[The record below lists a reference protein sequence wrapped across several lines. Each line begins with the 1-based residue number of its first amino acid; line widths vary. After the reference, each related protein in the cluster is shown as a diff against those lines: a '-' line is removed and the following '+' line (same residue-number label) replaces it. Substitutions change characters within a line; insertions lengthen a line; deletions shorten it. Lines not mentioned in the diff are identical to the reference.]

1 MVEGI
6 ERFREA
12 MADYADNYIII
23 GGTACDIILDGSPM
37 SPRPTRDIDLIVVVE
52 KLSREFVEAFWQF
65 VREGG
70 YEPAKRTS
78 VCGEQVYALYRFVA
92 PKQAGYPY
100 MLELLSRHSELLG
113 EPSGFHIEP
122 IPDDEQ
128 HQSLSAIIMNEEV
141 YQFTLAHSSLRGG
154 LRVADT
160 LALIALKATAYLNLL
175 KAKEEGQQV
184 NSDDIKKHRGDVLKL
199 IATGDIAEPVVLP
212 SAIYEVV
219 DQFRE
224 LIMKQPEQSLASI
237 VGSRDV
243 LALVKDDLNR
253 LFVRE

>member
-12 MADYADNYIII
+12 MADFADNYIII

-78 VCGEQVYALYRFVA
+78 VCGELVYALYRFVA

-141 YQFTLAHSSLRGG
+141 YQFTLAHSSLRDG

-160 LALIALKATAYLNLL
+160 LSLIVLKATAYLNLL

-199 IATGDIAEPVVLP
+199 IAIGDIAEPVVLP

>member
-6 ERFREA
+6 ELFRDA

-37 SPRPTRDIDLIVVVE
+37 PPRPTRDIDLIVVVE
-52 KLSREFVEAFWQF
+52 NISREFVEAFWKF
-65 VREGG
+65 VRDGG

-78 VCGEQVYALYRFVA
+78 VYGEQVYALYRFVA
-92 PKQAGYPY
+92 PKQGGYPY

-128 HQSLSAIIMNEEV
+128 HHSLSAIIMNEEV
-141 YQFTLAHSSLRGG
+141 YQFTLAHSSLRDG
-154 LRVADT
+154 LRIADT
-160 LALIALKATAYLNLL
+160 LALIVLKATAYLNLL
-175 KAKEEGQQV
+175 IAKENGQHV

-199 IATGDIAEPVVLP
+199 IAIGDITEPVALP

-219 DQFRE
+219 DQFRK
-224 LIMKQPEQSLASI
+224 LIMQQPEQSLANI
-237 VGSRDV
+237 VGNRDSLAIV
-243 LALVKDDLNR
+243 LEDLNT
-253 LFVRE
+253 LFVNE